1 MNIGLAG
8 INRLDLVK
16 HARAFLL
23 VLVKFLAVITI
34 ICAAPVDAWRCCFNL
49 LDSGHVVLQI
59 GYPPSVSCLTRRSRV
74 RVHALACFLFNIPF
88 LPSAGR
94 SMSP

>member
-1 MNIGLAG
+1 VNIGLAG
-8 INRLDLVK
+8 INRRDLVK

-49 LDSGHVVLQI
+49 LDSGHGRASDWLPPIRIVLD
-59 GYPPSVSCLTRRSRV
+59 S
-74 RVHALACFLFNIPF
+74 ALL
-88 LPSAGR
+88 L
-94 SMSP
+94 